1 MADRRRVV
9 VTGLGLVTPL
19 GVGTEETWTGL
30 VNGRSGIGPITH
42 FDPKDH
48 VTKFAGQVKD
58 FQVKDWVD
66 HKDARRMDPFIH
78 YAVAAAKMAVQ
89 AAGLTITDENAP
101 RIGVVVGSG
110 IGGIGS
116 LEETCRVATEKG
128 VRRISPFFIPQ
139 LIANMAPGQI
149 SMLLGIKGP
158 NWATVSACATGANA
172 IGEAMRAIQYGT
184 SDIVVAGGTEAAIT
198 SIAIGG
204 FNAMRAM
211 STRNDD
217 PTRASRP
224 FDRDRDGFVMGEG
237 AGLMVLEELE
247 TAKRRGAPILAE
259 LAGYGTTSDAY
270 HISAPAPG
278 GEGAV
283 RAMRLCL
290 IDGGLNPGD
299 VGYINAHATSTPVGD
314 PEETQAIK
322 TVFGDHARK
331 LAVSATKSMTGH
343 TLGAAGGIEAAISVL
358 ALQRGVLP
366 PTINLDNPDPLCDL
380 DYVPNHARETKVDVT
395 LSNAFGFGGTN
406 AALAFRRYRG

>member
-58 FQVKDWVD
+58 FEVKNWVD

-89 AAGLTITDENAP
+89 AAGLTIDDDNAQ
-101 RIGVVVGSG
+101 RVGVVVGSG

-172 IGEAMRAIQYGT
+172 IGEAMRSIQYGT
-184 SDIVVAGGTEAAIT
+184 SDIVIAGGTEAAVT

-247 TAKRRGAPILAE
+247 SAKKRGAPILAE

-290 IDGGLNPGD
+290 TDGGLNPTD

-322 TVFGDHARK
+322 TVFGDHA
-331 LAVSATKSMTGH
+331 
-343 TLGAAGGIEAAISVL
+343 
-358 ALQRGVLP
+358 
-366 PTINLDNPDPLCDL
+366 
-380 DYVPNHARETKVDVT
+380 
-395 LSNAFGFGGTN
+395 LS
-406 AALAFRRYRG
+406 LIHI

>member
-58 FQVKDWVD
+58 FKVSDWVD

-89 AAGLTITDENAP
+89 AAGLTITPENAEE
-101 RIGVVVGSG
+101 IGVVVGSG

-116 LEETCRVATEKG
+116 LEETCRVASEKG

-158 NWATVSACATGANA
+158 NWAPVSACATGANA

-184 SDIVVAGGTEAAIT
+184 SDTVIAGGTEAAIT

-217 PTRASRP
+217 PTHASRP

-237 AGLMVLEELE
+237 AGLMILEELE
-247 TAKRRGAPILAE
+247 SAKKRGAHIIAE
-259 LAGYGTTSDAY
+259 LCGYGTTSDAY

-283 RAMRLCL
+283 RAMRMCL
-290 IDGGLNPGD
+290 KDGGLKPED

-322 TVFGDHARK
+322 TVFGPHAYK

-366 PTINLDNPDPLCDL
+366 PTINLENADPTCDL
-380 DYVPNHARETKVDVT
+380 DYVPNKAREVKVDVA

>member
-58 FQVKDWVD
+58 FNVSDWVD

-89 AAGLTITDENAP
+89 AAGLTITPENAES
-101 RIGVVVGSG
+101 IGVVVGSG

-184 SDIVVAGGTEAAIT
+184 SDIVIAGGTEAAIT

-237 AGLMVLEELE
+237 AGLMVLEELQ
-247 TAKRRGAPILAE
+247 TAKKRGAPILAE

-290 IDGGLNPGD
+290 QDGGLDPAD

-366 PTINLDNPDPLCDL
+366 PTINLENQDPLCDL
-380 DYVPNHARETKVDVT
+380 DYVPNHARELKVDVT

>member
-1 MADRRRVV
+1 MTERRRVV

-19 GVGTEETWTGL
+19 GVGTDKTWQAL

-42 FDPKDH
+42 FDAKDH
-48 VTKFAGQVKD
+48 VTQFAGEVKD
-58 FQVKDWVD
+58 FNPEEWVGR
-66 HKDARRMDPFIH
+66 KEARRMDPFIH
-78 YAVAAAKMAVQ
+78 YAVAAAKMAVKS
-89 AAGLTITDENAP
+89 ANLEIDAEHSEH
-101 RIGVVVGSG
+101 IGVVVGSG

-116 LEETCRVATEKG
+116 LEETCRVAAEKG

-139 LIANMAPGQI
+139 LISNLAPGQI

-172 IGEAMRAIQYGT
+172 IGEGMRAIQYGT
-184 SDIVVAGGTEAAIT
+184 SDIVIAGGTEAAVT

-217 PTRASRP
+217 PQRASRP
-224 FDRDRDGFVMGEG
+224 FDRDRDGFVMAEG
-237 AGLMVLEELE
+237 AGLLVIEELE
-247 TAKRRGAPILAE
+247 SARRRGAPILAE
-259 LAGYGTTSDAY
+259 LCGYGTTSDAY

-278 GEGAV
+278 GEGQA
-283 RAMRLCL
+283 RAMRLAL
-290 IDGGLNPGD
+290 KDGHVNAD
-299 VGYINAHATSTPVGD
+299 EVGYINAHATSTPVGD

-322 TVFGDHARK
+322 TVFGAHAYK

-343 TLGAAGGIEAAISVL
+343 MLGAAGGAEAAISVL
-358 ALQRGVLP
+358 ALQHSVLP
-366 PTINLDNPDPLCDL
+366 PTINLENQDPLCDL
-380 DYVPNHARETKVDVT
+380 DYVPKTARECKVDVV

-406 AALAFRRYRG
+406 TSLVFRRFRG

>member
-1 MADRRRVV
+1 
-9 VTGLGLVTPL
+9 
-19 GVGTEETWTGL
+19 VGTEETWTGL

-58 FQVKDWVD
+58 FKVSDWVD

-89 AAGLTITDENAP
+89 AAGLTITPENAEE
-101 RIGVVVGSG
+101 IGVVVGSG

-116 LEETCRVATEKG
+116 LEETCRVASEKG

-158 NWATVSACATGANA
+158 NWAPVSACATGANA

-184 SDIVVAGGTEAAIT
+184 SDTVIAGGTEAAIT

-217 PTRASRP
+217 PTHASRP

-247 TAKRRGAPILAE
+247 SAKKRGAHIIAE
-259 LAGYGTTSDAY
+259 LCGYGTTSDAY

-290 IDGGLNPGD
+290 KDGDLKPED

-322 TVFGDHARK
+322 TVFGPHAYK

-366 PTINLDNPDPLCDL
+366 PTINLENADPTCDL
-380 DYVPNHARETKVDVT
+380 DYVPNKAREVKVDVA

>member
-9 VTGLGLVTPL
+9 VTGVGLVTPL
-19 GVGTEETWTGL
+19 GVGTEQTWQAL

-42 FDPKDH
+42 FDAKDH
-48 VTKFAGQVKD
+48 STKFAGEVKD
-58 FQVKDWVD
+58 FKVEEWIDR
-66 HKDARRMDPFIH
+66 KDARRMDPFIH
-78 YAVAAAKMAVQ
+78 YAVAAAKMALQ
-89 AAGLTITDENAP
+89 ASGFEINDSNTE

-139 LIANMAPGQI
+139 LIGNLAPGQI
-149 SMLLGIKGP
+149 SILLGAKGP
-158 NWATVSACATGANA
+158 NWCPVSACATGANA
-172 IGEAMRAIQYGT
+172 IGEAMRSIQIGT
-184 SDIVVAGGTEAAIT
+184 SDMVIAGGTEAAVT

-217 PTRASRP
+217 PTHASRP

-237 AGLMVLEELE
+237 AGILILEELE
-247 TAKRRGAPILAE
+247 LARKRNAPILAE
-259 LAGYGTTSDAY
+259 LVGYGITSDAH
-270 HISAPAPG
+270 HISTPAPG
-278 GEGAV
+278 GEGQA
-283 RAMRLCL
+283 RAMRAALTE
-290 IDGGLNPGD
+290 GHMNPTEI
-299 VGYINAHATSTPVGD
+299 GYINAHATSTPVGD

-322 TVFGDHARK
+322 TVFGDHAHK

-343 TLGAAGGIEAAISVL
+343 MLGAAGSVEAAIAVL
-358 ALQRGVLP
+358 ALQRGVIP
-366 PTINLDNPDPLCDL
+366 PTINLANQDPACDL
-380 DYVPNHARETKVDVT
+380 DYVPNVARETKVDAV

-406 AALAFRRYRG
+406 TSVIFRRFRA